1 MRGAHGGFKVFG
13 NFGGAQHVE
22 RGLRGAAFAGD
33 ALAQGGEGVAL
44 FRGLLRQQR
53 AAFKGADGES
63 PRLFAR
69 QAKAFA
75 SALHGFQKVEDVGG
89 TVSETF
95 EATQDPIDKFTM
107 ALNGVKLRTGSG
119 LAGHFR
125 AIVFSPA
132 HLTLVKDGPEER
144 RRFLDGAIGQLWPKY
159 DSLYAAYL
167 RAVSQRNALLKD
179 ARFHTQLLDMLEVYD
194 REIARKGARLV
205 DYRLRYLA
213 RLTPYAEE
221 IYAGIAGGK
230 ETLGL
235 SYDGLPDGREEAA
248 QLAALKAARKEDL
261 AAAVTS
267 VGPHRDALALTVSGM
282 DARQFASQ
290 GQQRSAV
297 LALKL
302 AEAAVLRDIAG
313 EQPVALLDDVMSEL
327 DETRQD
333 YLLRHIR
340 GWQVFLTGCDGGIV
354 RRMTTGAVFR
364 MESGALTKEG

>member
-1 MRGAHGGFKVFG
+1 MRIERIAFENFRNLCPGELIAAEGVNVIYGANAQGKTNLLEAMWLFTGSRSFRGAKESSLVMAGQEYARLEMDFFAEDR
-13 NFGGAQHVE
+13 AQN
-22 RGLRGAAFAGD
+22 AA
-33 ALAQGGEGVAL
+33 
-44 FRGLLRQQR
+44 LLLQ
-53 AAFKGADGES
+53 KG
-63 PRLFAR
+63 R
-69 QAKAFA
+69 QA
-75 SALHGFQKVEDVGG
+75 
-89 TVSETF
+89 T
-95 EATQDPIDKFTM
+95 
-107 ALNGVKLRTGSG
+107 LNGVKLKTGSA

-125 AIVFSPA
+125 AVVFSPA

-159 DSLYAAYL
+159 NALYAAYL

-213 RLTPYAEE
+213 RLSPYAEE

-230 ETLGL
+230 ETLRL
-235 SYDGLPDGREEAA
+235 AYDGLPDGRNEEA

-267 VGPHRDALALTVSGM
+267 VGPHRDDLTLTVSGM

-302 AEAAVLRDIAG
+302 AEAAVLRDVAG

-327 DETRQD
+327 DEARQD

-364 MESGALTKEG
+364 MENGALTKEG

>member
-1 MRGAHGGFKVFG
+1 MRVERIAFEGFRNLRPGEMTAAEGVNVIYGANAQGKTNLLEAMWLFTGSRSFRGAKESSLVT
-13 NFGGAQHVE
+13 
-22 RGLRGAAFAGD
+22 AG
-33 ALAQGGEGVAL
+33 QE
-44 FRGLLRQQR
+44 
-53 AAFKGADGES
+53 
-63 PRLFAR
+63 FAR
-69 QAKAFA
+69 LEMDFFAEERAQNAVLLLQKGRQA
-75 SALHGFQKVEDVGG
+75 
-89 TVSETF
+89 T
-95 EATQDPIDKFTM
+95 
-107 ALNGVKLRTGSG
+107 LNGVKLKSAGG

-125 AIVFSPA
+125 AVVFSPA

-144 RRFLDGAIGQLWPKY
+144 RHFLDAAIGQLWPKY
-159 DSLYAAYL
+159 NSLYAAYL

-194 REIARKGARLV
+194 REIAHKGARLV

-213 RLTPYAEE
+213 RLRPYAEE

-230 ETLGL
+230 ETLGIAYL
-235 SYDGLPDGREEAA
+235 GLPDGRDEGA
-248 QLAALKAARKEDL
+248 LFAALKAARKEDL

-267 VGPHRDALALTVSGM
+267 VGPHRDDLTLTVSEM

-297 LALKL
+297 LALQL
-302 AEAAVLRDIAG
+302 AEAAVLRDVAG

-333 YLLRHIR
+333 YLLRHVR

-354 RRMTTGAVFR
+354 RRVTTGAVFR
-364 MESGALTKEG
+364 MESGVLTKEG